1 MNVPFCN
8 VRDFANISEG
18 IGRATALAFARYGV
32 QRLALA
38 DINRPALREA
48 NDELRKQFAGV
59 EVLDLTMDV
68 QDTSQVSSGIAEAVR
83 AFGRLDVAVNNAGTG
98 GAGEKTHEMPESEW
112 NRIVGINLNGV
123 WRCQKEELG
132 VMLKQ
137 E

>member
-1 MNVPFCN
+1 MASLLKGTAFITG
-8 VRDFANISEG
+8 AASG
-18 IGRATALAFARYGV
+18 IGRATAVSFARFGI

-38 DINRPALREA
+38 DINEPALKASNE
-48 NDELRKQFAGV
+48 ELRQQFSGV

-68 QDTSQVSSGIAEAVR
+68 QDTAQVSSSIAEAVR

-98 GAGEKTHEMPESEW
+98 GAGEKTHELPESEW

-123 WRCQKEELG
+123 WRCQREELG